1 MNRRLFYAITVCI
14 AITTNAHAQN
24 EHRMTIGDMFGLID
38 QYNRTIRAGKTAV
51 AAADEGVRAARSQRL
66 PDVEAQVSASYIG
79 NAVLT
84 DRDFAH
90 VHGLHSPHFGNQLVV
105 DARQT
110 VYAGGAIDAGIR
122 LAQLG
127 ADQARAEL
135 ALNLQNQRFIALG
148 QYLDLMKTAN
158 RERVVENNIALTQKL
173 IDNITEK
180 QQQGVALK
188 NDITRYEL
196 QMERLRL
203 SLTQLHNSRRI
214 LNHQLC
220 NTLGLPQDYAI
231 EPADDACSALYGK
244 DGEAYWQTAA
254 VAASPKLVMAGVGE
268 QMARQQERIAKSELL
283 PKVAL
288 VAQNNFNG
296 PITFELP
303 PVDKN
308 LNVWYVGVGVQYQLS
323 ALFKSN
329 RKLAQARLNSR
340 NAAERKE
347 VAAEQ
352 VNNEIQ
358 AAYTLYLQSYAELE
372 TQQKSVELARQNY
385 QVVNNRYLNQ
395 LALIT
400 DMIDATNM
408 KLDAELGEVD
418 ARINIAYA
426 YYKMKYI
433 AGQL

>member
-38 QYNRTIRAGKTAV
+38 QHNRTIRAGKTAV

-66 PDVEAQVSASYIG
+66 PDVGAQVSASYIG

-352 VNNEIQ
+352 VNNDIQ
-358 AAYTLYLQSYAELE
+358 AAYTLYLQS
-372 TQQKSVELARQNY
+372 
-385 QVVNNRYLNQ
+385 
-395 LALIT
+395 
-400 DMIDATNM
+400 
-408 KLDAELGEVD
+408 
-418 ARINIAYA
+418 
-426 YYKMKYI
+426 
-433 AGQL
+433 

>member
-1 MNRRLFYAITVCI
+1 
-14 AITTNAHAQN
+14 
-24 EHRMTIGDMFGLID
+24 
-38 QYNRTIRAGKTAV
+38 
-51 AAADEGVRAARSQRL
+51 
-66 PDVEAQVSASYIG
+66 
-79 NAVLT
+79 
-84 DRDFAH
+84 
-90 VHGLHSPHFGNQLVV
+90 
-105 DARQT
+105 
-110 VYAGGAIDAGIR
+110 
-122 LAQLG
+122 
-127 ADQARAEL
+127 
-135 ALNLQNQRFIALG
+135 
-148 QYLDLMKTAN
+148 MKTAN

-220 NTLGLPQDYAI
+220 NTLGLPQDYVI

-254 VAASPKLVMAGVGE
+254 VAASPKL
-268 QMARQQERIAKSELL
+268 
-283 PKVAL
+283 
-288 VAQNNFNG
+288 
-296 PITFELP
+296 
-303 PVDKN
+303 
-308 LNVWYVGVGVQYQLS
+308 
-323 ALFKSN
+323 
-329 RKLAQARLNSR
+329 
-340 NAAERKE
+340 
-347 VAAEQ
+347 AAEQ
-352 VNNEIQ
+352 VNNDIQ